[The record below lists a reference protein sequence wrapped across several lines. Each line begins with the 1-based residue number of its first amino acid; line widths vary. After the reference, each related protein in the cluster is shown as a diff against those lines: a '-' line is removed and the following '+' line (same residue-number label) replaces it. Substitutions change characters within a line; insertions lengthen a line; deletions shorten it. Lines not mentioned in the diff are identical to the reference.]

1 VSITRRIVIALLVLA
16 LAAAVLFGI
25 VHGYEAWRGHV
36 FNQGDTAGAAR
47 VQALWDK
54 DKIARDKDTLRKVAE
69 ARADEQRMAADA
81 AKGEANARRR
91 AEDRAQAHALLLACL
106 LLLLAACATTSP
118 PSTGLP
124 EPSASRTLPPV
135 PASLRANGTKP
146 SEREPFSARAARN
159 IDSWQ
164 KTLTAPLPAS
174 SSASTPH

>member
-36 FNQGDTAGAAR
+36 FNQGDTTGAGR

-54 DKIARDKDTLRKVAE
+54 DQIARDKDTLRKVAE

-91 AEDRAQAHALLLACL
+91 AEDRAQAQAAAARRSSSAAGGLRDD
-106 LLLLAACATTSP
+106 LAALD
-118 PSTGLP
+118 G
-124 EPSASRTLPPV
+124 
-135 PASLRANGTKP
+135 
-146 SEREPFSARAARN
+146 SARALGIPDAASCPGEFARQRDEA
-159 IDSWQ
+159 IRARAVLGACSGGIS
-164 KTLTAPLPAS
+164 TAGARR
-174 SSASTPH
+174 